1 MKKKLF
7 ISHASEDKD
16 DFVRPLAE
24 ALRTDF
30 DVWYDE
36 YSLVMGQDLLEEISK
51 GLANCNYG
59 VVVLSK
65 HFFDKKWPQNELNG
79 LFALE
84 EKDKKIILPVWK
96 DVSREDVLRYSPILA
111 GRMAAKAEEGVDK
124 VVYEIKRAVEY
135 SEIGKSLE
143 KPKSGLH
150 KLRASIEKEKEEK
163 RSKDIVGSQEGVGIA
178 WNLATQTID
187 LIADQV
193 RTLSEAGSTI
203 GLRID
208 GPKLEPMHCWV
219 DISIGKIVFYAQYLN
234 NVVNSASD
242 ARMEVGMIEV
252 ERDHWGKIS
261 REKTY
266 WKENYSL
273 YIGISDNRYW
283 KSKNDQ
289 LFTVEQL
296 VDSLLEK
303 FSSTIESK

>member
-1 MKKKLF
+1 VKKKLF

-30 DVWYDE
+30 EVWYDE
-36 YSLVMGQDLLEEISK
+36 YSLVMGHNLLEEISK
-51 GLANCNYG
+51 GLANCDFG
-59 VVVLSK
+59 IVVLSK
-65 HFFDKKWPQNELNG
+65 HFFDKKWPQDELNG

-96 DVSREDVLRYSPILA
+96 DVSREDILRYSPILA
-111 GRMAAKAEEGVDK
+111 GRMAAMAKDGVDK

-143 KPKSGLH
+143 KPKSGMH
-150 KLRASIEKEKEEK
+150 KLQASFEKTAEEK
-163 RSKDIVGSQEGVGIA
+163 RSKDIVGSQVGVGIA
-178 WNLATQTID
+178 WETAAQTID

-193 RTLSEAGSTI
+193 HTLSEFGSTI

-208 GPKLEPMHCWV
+208 GPKGNSMQYWI
-219 DISIGKIVFYAQYLN
+219 DIWIGKILFYAQYKN

-242 ARMEVGMIEV
+242 ARMEAGMIDV
-252 ERDHWGKIS
+252 ERDHWGHVL
-261 REKTY
+261 REKVY

-273 YIGISDNRYW
+273 YIDTSDNRYW
-283 KSKNDQ
+283 KSKSDQ
-289 LFTVEQL
+289 LFTYEQL
-296 VDSLLEK
+296 VNTLLER
-303 FSSTIESK
+303 FSSTIEGK